1 MKKITWTI
9 VSLLAAVTFFPA
21 RMQAQS
27 YPIYFPYVVNDGQA
41 TTELILTN
49 GTAQNANVRLTAYR
63 QDGSVA
69 TQTSVSVAASSQAIV
84 ESSAFASFQ
93 GWVLGSS
100 DLAGVAADI
109 RVNAADGSAQN
120 TSESATPDT
129 TLVFPF
135 AAESSGTSTE
145 IAVVNPSAVNA
156 RVALTLFG
164 SDGRAIATAD
174 SLMAPYAMI
183 RGTVTEL
190 FGSGHDY
197 SNASHVIA
205 RYTPP
210 NIFSQIVNLVGFEVV
225 RGFARTAA
233 DATLQRI
240 TARKDWGSLT
250 GLALS
255 EAGSSMTFPQ
265 VLRGQDWFSLIGIA
279 NLTDTPQTVTLT
291 YAPATNASAA
301 TRSISMPGN
310 GSIRLTAVDLF
321 GPGADSGSVRVA
333 SGGNIAGFLA
343 TGRASSFGFSTAS
356 GQNKA
361 QAEFCFPVVDETDPA
376 FTGIG
381 LLNDNTVQSTV
392 DLFLVSP
399 QGATLGHTTQVLL
412 PGQRLAKLVREFF
425 IEGLNVTGGWVFVRS
440 SAPLFATAVNGVP
453 DKVLND
459 SPSQPAAPGFAP
471 PAQTLFVVKG
481 RVTDNGTGARVAGVT
496 ITLARPGSADITT
509 ATDAA
514 GQYVF
519 KNMISGDYTLAP
531 SQAGRTFAP
540 IGAVV
545 HLVTVSAEANFLQ
558 GVPPAISALTVVTND
573 SGAQMTA
580 GNNPDAFA
588 VFGTSEVS
596 LKITGSNFASGQTVF
611 FGSRAIAASNVNIVD
626 SKTIFVKLVLN
637 SSDILAELVPQ
648 GYYGSYNIAIG
659 GQSPFTDT
667 RSNTLPFY
675 ILPPLPVLT
684 SVASSNGTNQTYA
697 RYEIDSPGETLTVS
711 GFGFRSGARVL
722 FDGRTALN
730 GIELDTKFISS
741 TQLSLY
747 LPPQSLRY
755 GGIYTLRV
763 RNVSSLPEVSGEA
776 VSFQV
781 NNLRPE
787 ITSIDPPGP
796 LQLIGP
802 GTTPVFIDLTIN
814 GSNFHPAPSDPASN
828 DPGTLTFVTLKIPD
842 IFPAIV
848 PVGGQQ
854 GCIVIN
860 GRTILRVKVFDAT
873 GAPAVGI
880 PVTFTARDVDTDDK
894 ASGYFLPSGQSTV
907 TTVTDSQGFA
917 PPLTDASI
925 IFQANAFAG
934 TYVVKVEATV
944 SGLRLKSTFN
954 ITNLNPGERCEGPGK
969 PTVRF
974 VSSSQLIVTQ
984 YPITSRGTY
993 SVMVANAS
1001 PGGGVS
1007 REIEFVVTSGPT
1019 SGVPTISTANSLSPA
1034 SRTAGSATFNLTV
1047 FRDTSTSVP
1056 FQQDAWVNFG
1066 TVRLNRVAGD
1076 TSTDSITVSVP
1087 TFLIASPGLV
1097 PVTVTNPGTSGTT
1110 GGTSNRVVFTVQ

>member
-27 YPIYFPYVVNDGQA
+27 SPIYFPYVVNDGQ
-41 TTELILTN
+41 TTTQLILTN

-164 SDGRAIATAD
+164 SDGRAIATTD

-233 DATLQRI
+233 DATTLQRI

-392 DLFLVSP
+392 DMFLISP

-412 PGQRLAKLVREFF
+412 PGQRVAKLVREFF

-459 SPSQPAAPGFAP
+459 SASQPAAPGFAP
-471 PAQTLFVVKG
+471 PPQTLFVVKG
-481 RVTDNGTGARVAGVT
+481 RVTDNGTGARVAG
-496 ITLARPGSADITT
+496 
-509 ATDAA
+509 
-514 GQYVF
+514 
-519 KNMISGDYTLAP
+519 
-531 SQAGRTFAP
+531 
-540 IGAVV
+540 
-545 HLVTVSAEANFLQ
+545 
-558 GVPPAISALTVVTND
+558 
-573 SGAQMTA
+573 
-580 GNNPDAFA
+580 
-588 VFGTSEVS
+588 

-697 RYEIDSPGETLTVS
+697 RYEIDSPGEPLTVS

-763 RNVSSLPEVSGEA
+763 RNVSSLPETSGEA
-776 VSFQV
+776 VSFQG

-802 GTTPVFIDLTIN
+802 GTTPDFIDLTIN
-814 GSNFHPAPSDPASN
+814 GSNFHPTPSDPASN
-828 DPGTLTFVTLKIPD
+828 DPGTLTFLTLKIPD
-842 IFPAIV
+842 LFPAIV
-848 PVGGQQ
+848 PVGCQQ
-854 GCIVIN
+854 
-860 GRTILRVKVFDAT
+860 
-873 GAPAVGI
+873 
-880 PVTFTARDVDTDDK
+880 
-894 ASGYFLPSGQSTV
+894 
-907 TTVTDSQGFA
+907 
-917 PPLTDASI
+917 
-925 IFQANAFAG
+925 
-934 TYVVKVEATV
+934 
-944 SGLRLKSTFN
+944 
-954 ITNLNPGERCEGPGK
+954 
-969 PTVRF
+969 
-974 VSSSQLIVTQ
+974 
-984 YPITSRGTY
+984 
-993 SVMVANAS
+993 
-1001 PGGGVS
+1001 
-1007 REIEFVVTSGPT
+1007 
-1019 SGVPTISTANSLSPA
+1019 
-1034 SRTAGSATFNLTV
+1034 
-1047 FRDTSTSVP
+1047 
-1056 FQQDAWVNFG
+1056 
-1066 TVRLNRVAGD
+1066 
-1076 TSTDSITVSVP
+1076 
-1087 TFLIASPGLV
+1087 
-1097 PVTVTNPGTSGTT
+1097 
-1110 GGTSNRVVFTVQ
+1110 